1 MFDINR
7 DKENKFNF
15 KINISGSTG
24 LPTCR
29 FVISL
34 NDGYNLFFRG
44 TIDKDSIVTVVIP
57 VLSNIINFDKV
68 VTTNASAQLEVIVD
82 SSYFVPWESKIS
94 FKGSVSVTSVSL
106 PSETS
111 KIELNAN
118 LEGIIVEKSEP
129 IELPKL
135 EESIDEIN
143 EIEGNEV
150 VDVESDNDIKEILI
164 KETITDPAK
173 KEKPISNREY
183 AKTLILEADNF
194 VKENVK
200 ENVKEPK
207 KIENIKT
214 EKHINESMILSKT
227 YKLEDVLIQAGSKIT
242 IIQ

>member
-129 IELPKL
+129 IELPRL
-135 EESIDEIN
+135 EESESIN

-150 VDVESDNDIKEILI
+150 VDIESDNDIKELLSI
-164 KETITDPAK
+164 KEATDIVEEPK
-173 KEKPISNREY
+173 KEKSISNREY
-183 AKTLILEADNF
+183 AKSLILEAENF
-194 VKENVK
+194 VEKK
-200 ENVKEPK
+200 IDTQYK
-207 KIENIKT
+207 KIEKT
-214 EKHINESMILSKT
+214 EKIKERINESMILSKT